1 MRPVEAFEDTL
12 DALFEVESREVE
24 AGHATLLHQTVD
36 QPHGQRDT
44 VIFDFLVV
52 VLVGDGMS

>member
-24 AGHATLLHQTVD
+24 AGHAALLH
-36 QPHGQRDT
+36 
-44 VIFDFLVV
+44 
-52 VLVGDGMS
+52 